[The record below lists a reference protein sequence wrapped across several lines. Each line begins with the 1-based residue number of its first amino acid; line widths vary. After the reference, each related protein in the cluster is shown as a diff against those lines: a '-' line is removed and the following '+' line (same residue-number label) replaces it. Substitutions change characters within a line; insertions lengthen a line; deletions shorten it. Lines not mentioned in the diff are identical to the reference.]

1 MIHGYR
7 VVTLFKC
14 INCNQ
19 LLVSKSITRLIPPSN
34 LPGRGGWL
42 FAHVASPRHDS
53 VASLSPAPLSN
64 LVSGWSNSVVQ
75 GPSP

>member
-34 LPGRGGWL
+34 LPGRGG
-42 FAHVASPRHDS
+42 VAVCTRRKPTTRFCGLVVAGAS
-53 VASLSPAPLSN
+53 V
-64 LVSGWSNSVVQ
+64 
-75 GPSP
+75 